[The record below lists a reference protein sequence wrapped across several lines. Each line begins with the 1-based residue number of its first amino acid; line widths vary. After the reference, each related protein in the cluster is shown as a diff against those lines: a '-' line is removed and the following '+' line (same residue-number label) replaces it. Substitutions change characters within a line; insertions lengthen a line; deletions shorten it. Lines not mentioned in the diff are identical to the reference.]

1 MLINVKIID
10 RNHPS
15 HRQYQ
20 IITIIIIIIIDCKHA
35 QDVTEL
41 RWLIASSPSCNEFTE
56 TQPICALLNLNKEL

>member
-20 IITIIIIIIIDCKHA
+20 IIIIIIIDCKHV